1 MSIRTRFAPSPTG
14 LLHVGNARAALFCF
28 LFAKK
33 HDGQFVLRLDD
44 TDRERSTQAF
54 ADAIQADLDWLG
66 LKWDETA
73 RQSDRFERYDG
84 VFETLVAQGH
94 VYACY
99 ETPEELERKR
109 KRQLARGK
117 PPVYDRA
124 GLALSADEKAALEA
138 EGRSAHWRFKLSGN
152 QVAWR
157 DLVRGEQKIDTA
169 SVSDPVIRRAD
180 GSWLYTL
187 PSVVD
192 DLDMNIS
199 HVIRGEDHVTNT
211 AAQVELIAALGG
223 EVPEFAHF
231 SLMLGADGSGL
242 SKRLGSLALAD
253 LRDSGLEPISL
264 NAHIA
269 RLGTAD
275 PVVPAQTMQEI
286 IDGFDMARLGRAPA
300 RFDPE
305 DVTRLNARILHE
317 TPYAAVAERLA
328 EIGAPAQAEFWEAM
342 RGNIEKFADM
352 QNIMALINGPIT
364 PVVETDDADYIAQ
377 ARALLPDAPLDTE
390 SWSDWTGRLKD
401 ETGRK
406 GRALFMPLRM
416 ALTGQSHGPE
426 MQHLLYHIGY
436 DEAVARLEAA
446 GKH

>member
-152 QVAWR
+152 QVGWR

>member
-124 GLALSADEKAALEA
+124 GLALSADEKATLEA

-223 EVPEFAHF
+223 EAPEFAHF

-242 SKRLGSLALAD
+242 SKRHGSLALAD

-317 TPYAAVAERLA
+317 TSYAAVAERLA
-328 EIGAPAQAEFWEAM
+328 EIGAPAQPEFWEAM

-377 ARALLPDAPLDTE
+377 ARILLPDAPFDTE
-390 SWSDWTGRLKD
+390 SWSDWTARLKD

>member
-73 RQSDRFERYDG
+73 RQSDRFERYDA

-94 VYACY
+94 VYACF

-138 EGRSAHWRFKLSGN
+138 EGRMAHWRFKLSGN

-253 LRDSGLEPISL
+253 LRDGGLEPISL

-286 IDGFDMARLGRAPA
+286 IEGFDMARLGRAPA

-317 TPYAAVAERLA
+317 TPYAAVAERLT

-342 RGNIEKFADM
+342 RGNIENFADM
-352 QNIMALINGPIT
+352 QNIMALIKGPIT

-377 ARALLPDAPLDTE
+377 ARSLLPDAPLDTE

-416 ALTGQSHGPE
+416 ALTGQSRGPE
-426 MQHLLYHIGY
+426 MQHLLYYIGY

>member
-66 LKWDETA
+66 LKWDDTA

-124 GLALSADEKAALEA
+124 GLALSADEKAVLEA

-377 ARALLPDAPLDTE
+377 ACALLPDAPLDTE

>member
-33 HDGQFVLRLDD
+33 HGGQFVLRLDD
-44 TDRERSTQAF
+44 TDSERSTQAF
-54 ADAIQADLDWLG
+54 ADAIRADLDWLG
-66 LKWDETA
+66 LAWDETA
-73 RQSDRFERYDG
+73 RQSDRFDRYNA
-84 VFETLVAQGH
+84 VFETLVVQGH

-99 ETPEELERKR
+99 ETPDELERKR

-124 GLALSADEKAALEA
+124 GLGLSAHEKAALEA
-138 EGRSAHWRFKLSGN
+138 EGRTSHWRFKLSGN
-152 QVAWR
+152 QVGWH
-157 DLVRGEQKIDTA
+157 DLVRGEQKIDTS

-180 GSWLYTL
+180 GTWLYTL

-211 AAQVELIAALGG
+211 AAQMELIAALGG
-223 EVPEFAHF
+223 AMPEFAHF

-242 SKRLGSLALAD
+242 SKRLGSLSLAN
-253 LRDSGLEPISL
+253 LRDSGLESISL

-275 PVVPAQTMQEI
+275 PIVPAQTLQEI
-286 IDGFDMARLGRAPA
+286 IDCFDIARLGRAPA

-317 TPYAAVAERLA
+317 TPHVAVADRLA
-328 EIGAPAQAEFWEAM
+328 EIGAPARADFWEAM

-364 PVVETDDADYIAQ
+364 PVVDAEDGDFIAQ
-377 ARALLPDAPLDTE
+377 ARALLPDAPLDMQ
-390 SWSDWTGRLKD
+390 SWSVWTGRLKD

-406 GRALFMPLRM
+406 GRGLFMPLRM

-426 MQHLLYHIGY
+426 MQHLLYYIGY
-436 DEAVARLEAA
+436 DEAVARLEAV
-446 GKH
+446 GKN

>member
-33 HDGQFVLRLDD
+33 NGGQFLLRLDD
-44 TDRERSTQAF
+44 TDTERSTQDF
-54 ADAIQADLDWLG
+54 ADAIRAELDWLG
-66 LKWDETA
+66 LVWDETA
-73 RQSDRFERYDG
+73 RQSERFDQYVA

-94 VYACY
+94 AYACY
-99 ETPEELERKR
+99 ETPDELERKR
-109 KRQLARGK
+109 KRQLSRGK

-124 GLALSADEKAALEA
+124 GLGLSVDEKATLEA
-138 EGRSAHWRFKLSGN
+138 EGRAPHWRFKLSGN
-152 QVAWR
+152 QVGWH
-157 DLVRGEQKIDTA
+157 DLVRGEQKIDT
-169 SVSDPVIRRAD
+169 SSLSDPVIRRAD
-180 GSWLYTL
+180 GTWLYTL

-192 DLDMNIS
+192 DLDMCIS

-211 AAQVELIAALGG
+211 AAQAEMIAALGG
-223 EVPEFAHF
+223 TMPEFAHF
-231 SLMLGADGSGL
+231 SLMLGTDGSGL
-242 SKRLGSLALAD
+242 SKRLGSLSLAD

-264 NAHIA
+264 NAHVA

-275 PVVPAQTMQEI
+275 PIVPAQTLQEI
-286 IDGFDMARLGRAPA
+286 IDGFDMSRLGRAPA

-317 TPYAAVAERLA
+317 TPHAAVAERLA

-364 PVVETDDADYIAQ
+364 PVVDAEDGDFIAR
-377 ARALLPDAPLDTE
+377 ARALLPDAPFNMQ
-390 SWSDWTGRLKD
+390 SWSVWTGRLKE

-406 GRALFMPLRM
+406 GRSLFMPLRM

-436 DEAVARLEAA
+436 DEAAARLEAA
-446 GKH
+446 GKN

>member
-66 LKWDETA
+66 LKWDDTA

-352 QNIMALINGPIT
+352 KNIMALINGPIT

-377 ARALLPDAPLDTE
+377 ARALLPDAPLETE

-401 ETGRK
+401 ATGRK

>member
-317 TPYAAVAERLA
+317 TSYAAVAERLA
-328 EIGAPAQAEFWEAM
+328 EIGAPAQPEFWEAM

>member
-66 LKWDETA
+66 LKWDETV
-73 RQSDRFERYDG
+73 RQSDRFERYDA

-138 EGRSAHWRFKLSGN
+138 EGRMAHWRFKLSGN

-157 DLVRGEQKIDTA
+157 DLVRGEQKIDTS

-317 TPYAAVAERLA
+317 TPYAAVAERLT

-377 ARALLPDAPLDTE
+377 ARTLLPDAPLDTE

>member
-211 AAQVELIAALGG
+211 AAQVELITALGG

-328 EIGAPAQAEFWEAM
+328 EIGAPAQAEFWETM

-364 PVVETDDADYIAQ
+364 PVVETDDSDYIAQ

-390 SWSDWTGRLKD
+390 SWSDWTGRLKE

>member
-1 MSIRTRFAPSPTG
+1 MFIRTRFAPSPTG

-33 HDGQFVLRLDD
+33 NDGQFVLRLDD

-73 RQSDRFERYDG
+73 RQSDRFERYDA

-109 KRQLARGK
+109 IRQLARGK

-253 LRDSGLEPISL
+253 LRDNGLEPISL

-352 QNIMALINGPIT
+352 KNIMALINGPIT

-377 ARALLPDAPLDTE
+377 ARALLPDAPLETE

-401 ETGRK
+401 ATGRK

>member
-152 QVAWR
+152 QVGWR

-352 QNIMALINGPIT
+352 KNIMALINGPIT

-377 ARALLPDAPLDTE
+377 ARALLPDAPLETE

-401 ETGRK
+401 ATGRK

>member
-28 LFAKK
+28 LFARKA
-33 HDGQFVLRLDD
+33 DGQFLLRLDD
-44 TDRERSTQAF
+44 TDTGRSTQAF
-54 ADAIQADLDWLG
+54 AEAIRADLDWLG
-66 LKWDETA
+66 LCPDETA
-73 RQSDRFERYDG
+73 RQSDRFDRYEA
-84 VFETLVAQGH
+84 VFETLVEQGH

-99 ETPEELERKR
+99 ETPDELERKR

-124 GLALSADEKAALEA
+124 GLALSADEKAALEG
-138 EGRSAHWRFKLSGN
+138 EGRAPHWRFKLSGD
-152 QVAWR
+152 QIGWD
-157 DLVRGEQKIDTA
+157 DLVRGAQKIDTA

-180 GSWLYTL
+180 GTWLYTL

-192 DLDMNIS
+192 DLYMNIS

-223 EVPEFAHF
+223 KVPEFAHF

-253 LRDSGLEPISL
+253 LRASGLEPISL
-264 NAHIA
+264 SAHIA

-275 PVVPAQTMQEI
+275 PVVPVQTLQEI
-286 IDGFDMARLGRAPA
+286 VDGFDMSRLGRAPA

-305 DVTRLNARILHE
+305 DVVRLNARILHE
-317 TPYAAVAERLA
+317 TPYALVADRLA
-328 EIGAPAQAEFWEAM
+328 EIGAPAQADFWEAM

-364 PVVETDDADYIAQ
+364 PVVEAEDADYIRQ
-377 ARALLPDAPLDTE
+377 ARALLPDAPLNLE
-390 SWSDWTGRLKD
+390 SWSVWTGQLKH
-401 ETGRK
+401 ESGRK

-436 DEAVARLEAA
+436 DEAVARLEAG
-446 GKH
+446 GK

>member
-73 RQSDRFERYDG
+73 RQSDRFERYDA

>member
-33 HDGQFVLRLDD
+33 HGGQFVLRLDD
-44 TDRERSTQAF
+44 TDTERSTQDF
-54 ADAIQADLDWLG
+54 ADAIRADLDWLG
-66 LKWDETA
+66 LAWDETA
-73 RQSDRFERYDG
+73 RQSDRFDHYDA

-99 ETPEELERKR
+99 ETPDELERKR

-124 GLALSADEKAALEA
+124 GLGLSADEKAALEA
-138 EGRSAHWRFKLSGN
+138 EGRTPHWRFKLSGN
-152 QVAWR
+152 QVGWH
-157 DLVRGEQKIDTA
+157 DLVRGEQKIDTS

-180 GSWLYTL
+180 GTWLYTL

-192 DLDMNIS
+192 DLDMKIS

-223 EVPEFAHF
+223 TMPEFAHF

-242 SKRLGSLALAD
+242 SKRLGSLSLAD

-275 PVVPAQTMQEI
+275 PVVPVQTLQEI

-317 TPYAAVAERLA
+317 TPMRQWLNALPRLA
-328 EIGAPAQAEFWEAM
+328 RP
-342 RGNIEKFADM
+342 RR
-352 QNIMALINGPIT
+352 PISGKPCAAISRNSPICKT
-364 PVVETDDADYIAQ
+364 
-377 ARALLPDAPLDTE
+377 
-390 SWSDWTGRLKD
+390 SWRS
-401 ETGRK
+401 
-406 GRALFMPLRM
+406 
-416 ALTGQSHGPE
+416 LTGPSRRWSMLKMATLSPKP
-426 MQHLLYHIGY
+426 
-436 DEAVARLEAA
+436 ARCCPMRRSTRKA
-446 GKH
+446 GRSGRDA

>member
-84 VFETLVAQGH
+84 VFETLVTQGH

-317 TPYAAVAERLA
+317 TSYAAVAERLA
-328 EIGAPAQAEFWEAM
+328 EIGAPAQPEFWEAM

-377 ARALLPDAPLDTE
+377 ARTLLPDAPFDTE
-390 SWSDWTGRLKD
+390 SWSDWTARLKD

-406 GRALFMPLRM
+406 GRALFMPWRM

>member
-364 PVVETDDADYIAQ
+364 PVVERDNADYIAQ

>member
-33 HDGQFVLRLDD
+33 HDGQFLLRLDD
-44 TDRERSTQAF
+44 TDTERSTQAF

-124 GLALSADEKAALEA
+124 GLGLSADEKAALEA

-152 QVAWR
+152 PVVWH
-157 DLVRGEQKIDTA
+157 DLVRGDQKIDTA

-317 TPYAAVAERLA
+317 TPYAAVVDRLA

-352 QNIMALINGPIT
+352 QNILALIHGPVT
-364 PVVETDDADYIAQ
+364 PVVEADDADYIEQ
-377 ARALLPDAPLDTE
+377 ARALLPDAPLGMD
-390 SWSDWTGRLKD
+390 SWSDWTGRLKE

-426 MQHLLYHIGY
+426 MRHLLYHIGY

>member
-66 LKWDETA
+66 LKWDETV
-73 RQSDRFERYDG
+73 RQSDRFERYDA

-124 GLALSADEKAALEA
+124 GLALSADEKATLEA

-211 AAQVELIAALGG
+211 AAQVELITALGG

-317 TPYAAVAERLA
+317 TSYAAVAERLA
-328 EIGAPAQAEFWEAM
+328 EIGAPAQPEFWEAM

-377 ARALLPDAPLDTE
+377 ARTLLPDAPFDTE
-390 SWSDWTGRLKD
+390 SWSDWTARLKD

>member
-73 RQSDRFERYDG
+73 RQSDRFERYDA

-124 GLALSADEKAALEA
+124 GLALSADEKATLEA
-138 EGRSAHWRFKLSGN
+138 EGRSAHWRFKLSGS
-152 QVAWR
+152 QVTWR

-253 LRDSGLEPISL
+253 LRDGGLEPISL

-286 IDGFDMARLGRAPA
+286 IEGFDMARLGRAPA

-328 EIGAPAQAEFWEAM
+328 EIGAPARAEFWEAM
-342 RGNIEKFADM
+342 RGNIENFADM
-352 QNIMALINGPIT
+352 QNIMVLINGPIT

>member
-66 LKWDETA
+66 LKWDETV
-73 RQSDRFERYDG
+73 RQSDRFERYDA

-124 GLALSADEKAALEA
+124 GLALSADEKATLEA

>member
-73 RQSDRFERYDG
+73 RQSDRFERYDA

-152 QVAWR
+152 QVTWR

-211 AAQVELIAALGG
+211 AAQVELITALGG

-317 TPYAAVAERLA
+317 TPYAVVAERLA
-328 EIGAPAQAEFWEAM
+328 EIGAPAQVEFWETM

-364 PVVETDDADYIAQ
+364 PVVETDDANYIAQ
-377 ARALLPDAPLDTE
+377 ARTLLPNAPLDME

-446 GKH
+446 GKN

>member
-73 RQSDRFERYDG
+73 RQSDRFERYDA

-94 VYACY
+94 VYACF

-138 EGRSAHWRFKLSGN
+138 EGRMAHWRFKLSGN

-223 EVPEFAHF
+223 EVPEFGHF

-253 LRDSGLEPISL
+253 LRDGGLEPISL

-286 IDGFDMARLGRAPA
+286 IEGFDMARLGRAPA

-328 EIGAPAQAEFWEAM
+328 EIGAPARAEFWEAM
-342 RGNIEKFADM
+342 RGNIENFADM
-352 QNIMALINGPIT
+352 KNIMVLINGPIT

>member
-1 MSIRTRFAPSPTG
+1 MFIRTRFAPSPTG

-44 TDRERSTQAF
+44 TDRERSAQAF

-66 LKWDETA
+66 LKWDETV
-73 RQSDRFERYDG
+73 RQSDRFERYDA

-317 TPYAAVAERLA
+317 TPYGAVAERLA

-364 PVVETDDADYIAQ
+364 PVVETDDTDYIAQ
-377 ARALLPDAPLDTE
+377 ARTLLPDAPFDTE
-390 SWSDWTGRLKD
+390 SWSDWTARLKD

-426 MQHLLYHIGY
+426 MQHLLCHIGY

>member
-54 ADAIQADLDWLG
+54 ADAIKADLDWLG

-73 RQSDRFERYDG
+73 RQSDRFERYDA

-109 KRQLARGK
+109 KRQLAQGK

-124 GLALSADEKAALEA
+124 GLAMSADEKAALEA

-152 QVAWR
+152 QVTWR
-157 DLVRGEQKIDTA
+157 DFVRGEQKIDTA

-211 AAQVELIAALGG
+211 AAQVELIAALSG

-231 SLMLGADGSGL
+231 SLTLGADGSGL

-364 PVVETDDADYIAQ
+364 PVVERDNADYIAQ

>member
-66 LKWDETA
+66 LKWDETV
-73 RQSDRFERYDG
+73 RQSDRFERYHA

-124 GLALSADEKAALEA
+124 GLALSADEKATLEA

-253 LRDSGLEPISL
+253 LRDGGLEPISL

-286 IDGFDMARLGRAPA
+286 IEGFDMARLGRAPA

-328 EIGAPAQAEFWEAM
+328 EIGAPARAEFWEAM
-342 RGNIEKFADM
+342 RGNIENFADM
-352 QNIMALINGPIT
+352 QNIMVLINGPIT

-436 DEAVARLEAA
+436 DEVVARLEAA

>member
-54 ADAIQADLDWLG
+54 ADAIKADLDWLG

-73 RQSDRFERYDG
+73 RQSDRFERYDA

-94 VYACY
+94 VYACF

-138 EGRSAHWRFKLSGN
+138 EGRMAHWRFKLSGN

-253 LRDSGLEPISL
+253 LRDGGLEPISL

-286 IDGFDMARLGRAPA
+286 IEGFDMARLGRAPA

-328 EIGAPAQAEFWEAM
+328 EIGAPARAEFWEAM

-352 QNIMALINGPIT
+352 QNIMVLINGPIT

>member
-1 MSIRTRFAPSPTG
+1 MFIRTRFAPSPTG

-33 HDGQFVLRLDD
+33 NDGQFVLRLDD

-73 RQSDRFERYDG
+73 RQSDRFERYDA

-124 GLALSADEKAALEA
+124 GLVLSADEKAALEA

-152 QVAWR
+152 QVSWR

-253 LRDSGLEPISL
+253 LRDNGLEPISL

-352 QNIMALINGPIT
+352 KNIMAVINGPIT

-377 ARALLPDAPLDTE
+377 ARALLPDAPLETE
-390 SWSDWTGRLKD
+390 SWSDWTGRLKNA
-401 ETGRK
+401 TGRK